1 MENFIFNLHSQLLS
15 KYKEKQ
21 KEESE
26 IVKSLGGLYVIG
38 TERHESRRI
47 DNQLRGR
54 AGRQGNPGSSRFF
67 LSLNDPLIRVFG
79 GDKIQETM
87 QKLKIESEILDSKF
101 LSDSLNSAQQKVE
114 GFYYDQRKT
123 LNKYDQVLDKQR
135 KVIYYLREKVL
146 STTIMRVLV
155 MEFSEGFLDDFI
167 DYLDSQTREG
177 KDIILSKKILRLLN
191 RLSISNGM
199 IYNNLDKLSKLKKF
213 LYEQLWA
220 SYACK
225 EFRYSCSTDSRV
237 LDRYNQLI
245 FFKYIDFFWFKHLE
259 NMNFLL
265 DAISWEAYAQK
276 DPFLQYDERATS
288 LLNLTL
294 KDCRDSIIFEI
305 FISNIILTDI
315 N

>member
-1 MENFIFNLHSQLLS
+1 
-15 KYKEKQ
+15 
-21 KEESE
+21 
-26 IVKSLGGLYVIG
+26 
-38 TERHESRRI
+38 
-47 DNQLRGR
+47 
-54 AGRQGNPGSSRFF
+54 
-67 LSLNDPLIRVFG
+67 
-79 GDKIQETM
+79 
-87 QKLKIESEILDSKF
+87 
-101 LSDSLNSAQQKVE
+101 
-114 GFYYDQRKT
+114 
-123 LNKYDQVLDKQR
+123 
-135 KVIYYLREKVL
+135 
-146 STTIMRVLV
+146 

-167 DYLDSQTREG
+167 DYLESQTREG

-213 LYEQLWA
+213 FYEQLWA